1 MAQIRGVEIGK
12 VLRTPADVIEH
23 CYPEMHKRN
32 QQTAAVAAPPVA
44 PVAEPPSAPV
54 RAPKSKSKKVKA
66 NDALE
71 RNTVADPVAK
81 DAEPDP
87 FKDI

>member
-23 CYPEMHKRN
+23 CYPELHKRN
-32 QQTAAVAAPPVA
+32 QEQGAVATPAA
-44 PVAEPPSAPV
+44 IAEPPPA

-66 NDALE
+66 NDVAE
-71 RNTVADPVAK
+71 RDTVLADTAAT

-87 FKDI
+87 SKDV